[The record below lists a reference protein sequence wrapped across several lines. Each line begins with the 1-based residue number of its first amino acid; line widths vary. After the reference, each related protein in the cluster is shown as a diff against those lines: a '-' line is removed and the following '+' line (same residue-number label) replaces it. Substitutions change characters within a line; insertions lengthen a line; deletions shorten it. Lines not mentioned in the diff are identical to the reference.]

1 MGNFW
6 GRKLLQISRFCGY
19 LWKFSPRNLGV
30 WCLLAWHKWAI
41 CESFLCE
48 SSRITCTHTLTHTHI
63 HTHTRTYTHLT
74 HPHPQVHVP
83 EDIFLILCFPC
94 SLEGG
99 VLGPHWKRDPC
110 VVQYL
115 SAELCPPRALGLD
128 IGLGQCT
135 VASTMAL
142 QTVEIWS
149 ETMAGL
155 DLQQPACS
163 WEKGVVT
170 ACETGRSEWVLS
182 CPPPTPSLDNHHFFF
197 SSFFF
202 FWLRQ
207 EFLSLH

>member
-1 MGNFW
+1 MSFGVAQVSNL
-6 GRKLLQISRFCGY
+6 R
-19 LWKFSPRNLGV
+19 KFSPRKFLV
-30 WCLLAWHKWAI
+30 LHI
-41 CESFLCE
+41 CS
-48 SSRITCTHTLTHTHI
+48 HTHTHTCTYTI
-63 HTHTRTYTHLT
+63 HLTPHTRTHTCTYTHLPPHTHTHMHIQTSPTSHTHTHTHAHTHISHLT
-74 HPHPQVHVP
+74 HPHVHIP

-128 IGLGQCT
+128 VGLGQCT

-149 ETMAGL
+149 ETTAGL

-163 WEKGVVT
+163 
-170 ACETGRSEWVLS
+170 
-182 CPPPTPSLDNHHFFF
+182 
-197 SSFFF
+197 
-202 FWLRQ
+202 
-207 EFLSLH
+207 

>member
-1 MGNFW
+1 M
-6 GRKLLQISRFCGY
+6 
-19 LWKFSPRNLGV
+19 
-30 WCLLAWHKWAI
+30 AI
-41 CESFLCE
+41 RESFLHE
-48 SSRITCTHTLTHTHI
+48 IWGHGVLWRGTSEQSTKVFSTKVSRIIHMLTHTHTLAHTPYI
-63 HTHTRTYTHLT
+63 SHLTHAHTRAHTHIPTSHTHTHAHTHISHLT
-74 HPHPQVHVP
+74 HPHVHVP

-128 IGLGQCT
+128 VGLGQCT

-149 ETMAGL
+149 ETTAGL

-163 WEKGVVT
+163 
-170 ACETGRSEWVLS
+170 
-182 CPPPTPSLDNHHFFF
+182 
-197 SSFFF
+197 
-202 FWLRQ
+202 
-207 EFLSLH
+207 